1 MATPTGWF
9 VGPSFSYVSTSG
21 SSANLKIGAGSI
33 EAQILDSKALNAEQV
48 AEYLKGLG
56 ITQEGNTYM
65 QNGKVILTIPAGKLV
80 QWSIEEVVTD
90 RETIIRAVPIIIS
103 ATAVPSSQIIRL
115 TGKNSI
121 ARNAYIEKNSRD
133 VATLAKNLRA
143 QNS

>member
-1 MATPTGWF
+1 
-9 VGPSFSYVSTSG
+9 
-21 SSANLKIGAGSI
+21 
-33 EAQILDSKALNAEQV
+33 
-48 AEYLKGLG
+48 
-56 ITQEGNTYM
+56 M

-90 RETIIRAVPIIIS
+90 RETIIRAVPIIFS